1 VYNKKQEEK
10 LKVIADAAA
19 KDFSPES
26 KPWWPNIKEL
36 KRRVDVFSQS
46 IGCAI
51 EQRGSS
57 LRCSLAHQSQ
67 KKTEY
72 LLQRQMAN
80 GVSPSRTRKR
90 KDNRCGC
97 QFIIKY
103 TL

>member
-1 VYNKKQEEK
+1 MYNKKQEEK

-67 KKTEY
+67 KKNGIFITK
-72 LLQRQMAN
+72 AN
-80 GVSPSRTRKR
+80 GKR
-90 KDNRCGC
+90 CIAIQNS
-97 QFIIKY
+97 
-103 TL
+103 